1 MQKEEVK
8 IMKKLTAEYKQQ
20 RKEEYICMG
29 NYVEHQLIQAFRHY
43 DAVENQMRKNIKEKG
58 IRNCGLN
65 LNFAYK
71 LGVKEDEDLVDF
83 FLALRR
89 REFLQ
94 NDIVN
99 LKERVA
105 IRNQRYAEH
114 GDKTIDPVIDLFI
127 RYFHSWG
134 YSQNAIAE
142 VTRVSQQAVCSRAQ
156 EEKQTVRKRG
166 QVIETLDDMR
176 MFNFE
181 KWYINEDNERTGPY
195 LTIEQRKRIQYLRD
209 EKECSM
215 ATICRVTGFSPRAVA
230 RWYHA
235 PNIE

>member
-1 MQKEEVK
+1 MPG
-8 IMKKLTAEYKQQ
+8 LTADYKQQ
-20 RKEEYICMG
+20 RRVEYIYME
-29 NYVEHQLIQAFRHY
+29 NYVEHQLIQAFHHY
-43 DAVENQMRKNIKEKG
+43 DAVENRMRKDIREKG
-58 IRNCGLN
+58 IRNCGANLN
-65 LNFAYK
+65 LAYK

-94 NDIVN
+94 ADIAN

-105 IRNQRYAEH
+105 IRNQRYAEQ

-142 VTRVSQQAVCSRAQ
+142 ATGVSQTSVCKRAQ
-156 EEKQTVRKRG
+156 EEKQEVRKRS
-166 QVIETLDDMR
+166 QIIEMLDDPR
-176 MFNFE
+176 QFIFE
-181 KWYINEDNERTGPY
+181 KWVVDEDNERTGPY
-195 LTIEQRKRIQYLRD
+195 LTKEQRKRIQYLRD

-230 RWYHA
+230 RWYKA
-235 PNIE
+235 KTIE

>member
-1 MQKEEVK
+1 MPG
-8 IMKKLTAEYKQQ
+8 LTAEYKKQ
-20 RKEEYICMG
+20 RTDEYILME
-29 NYVEHQLIQAFRHY
+29 NYVEQRLIQAFRHY
-43 DAVENQMRKNIKEKG
+43 DVVENRMRKDIKEKG

-71 LGVKEDEDLVDF
+71 LGVKKDEDLVDF

-94 NDIVN
+94 VDIAN
-99 LKERVA
+99 LKQRVA
-105 IRNQRYAEH
+105 IRNERLAAL

-127 RYFHSWG
+127 CYFHSWG

-142 VTRVSQQAVCSRAQ
+142 VTGVSQQAVCSRAQ
-156 EEKQTVRKRG
+156 EEKQTVRKKG

-195 LTIEQRKRIQYLRD
+195 LTKEQRKRIQYLRD

-230 RWYHA
+230 RWYKA

>member
-1 MQKEEVK
+1 MPE
-8 IMKKLTAEYKQQ
+8 LTAEYKQQ
-20 RKEEYICMG
+20 RKTEYIYME
-29 NYVEHQLIQAFRHY
+29 NYVEHQLIQAFHHY
-43 DAVENQMRKNIKEKG
+43 DAVESRMRKDIKEKG
-58 IRNCGLN
+58 IRNCGAN

-94 NDIVN
+94 NDIAN
-99 LKERVA
+99 LKERIA

-142 VTRVSQQAVCSRAQ
+142 ATGVSQTSVCKRAQ
-156 EEKQTVRKRG
+156 EEKQEVRKRS
-166 QVIETLDDMR
+166 QIIEMLDDPR
-176 MFNFE
+176 QFIFE
-181 KWYINEDNERTGPY
+181 KWVVDEDNERTGPY
-195 LTIEQRKRIQYLRD
+195 LNIEQRKWIQELRD
-209 EKECSM
+209 KGRTQAM
-215 ATICRVTGFSPRAVA
+215 ICRKTGFSPRAVK
-230 RWYHA
+230 RWFDA
-235 PNIE
+235 PTID

>member
-1 MQKEEVK
+1 MQ
-8 IMKKLTAEYKQQ
+8 KLTAEYKQQ
-20 RKEEYICMG
+20 RKIEYICMG

-43 DAVENQMRKNIKEKG
+43 DTVENQMRKNIKEKG

-142 VTRVSQQAVCSRAQ
+142 ATGVSQTSVCKRAQ
-156 EEKQTVRKRG
+156 EEKQEVRKRS
-166 QVIETLDDMR
+166 QIVELLDSPKD
-176 MFNFE
+176 FNFE
-181 KWYINEDNERTGPY
+181 KWVVDEDNERTGPY
-195 LTIEQRKRIQYLRD
+195 LTLEQRKWIQELRD
-209 EKECSM
+209 KGRTQAM
-215 ATICRVTGFSPRAVA
+215 ICRKTGFSPRAVA